1 MATPQSVSDPGGSCS
16 SSEAAGTPNGAS
28 PTSNSAND
36 DADVERP
43 TRPPPSAS
51 PSFAPSQLPLRFISK
66 VIPGFGRGSKDL
78 GIPTANLS
86 KDDARCTTS
95 VDSLLTGIYWGYA
108 RIGEADGNGTGTSSV
123 SNGGLGHTYVT
134 AVSIGYNPTYGN
146 EEKTIEPHLI
156 APKDHPRR
164 HSSSCGETLF
174 QDFYGE
180 TIRLSV
186 VGYLRPEL
194 PFEGLEK
201 LTIAIKNDI
210 VNAEKLG
217 NVTTGGASGS
227 GSGRDDG
234 VIAAGEKAW
243 VESNAESVQ
252 LV

>member
-1 MATPQSVSDPGGSCS
+1 MADPQPVTDTGGSSS
-16 SSEAAGTPNGAS
+16 SSEAAGTPNAAS
-28 PTSNSAND
+28 TDNSAND
-36 DADVERP
+36 DVERP

-51 PSFAPSQLPLRFISK
+51 PCFVPSQLPLRFISK

-108 RIGEADGNGTGTSSV
+108 RIGEADGNGNGNG
-123 SNGGLGHTYVT
+123 NGGLGHTYVT

-156 APKDHPRR
+156 APQDHPRR

-217 NVTTGGASGS
+217 NVTGGASES
-227 GSGRDDG
+227 GSGGDDG
-234 VIAAGEKAW
+234 VVAAREKAW

-252 LV
+252 IV